1 MLFLFLFSILFTNLV
16 ENFYNTIIDIFRIMA
31 NKRDLKARI
40 RYACGEIAGE
50 CILTKDYV
58 PGIDEEKV
66 DDIVCAVAL
75 LQVRTVDRVS
85 VCFDRTVKA
94 FPDKKAYRRARKDY
108 FKRCYAEL
116 KKEFQASLVEV
127 VKDMNALLPQE
138 VRDANKANTAK

>member
-1 MLFLFLFSILFTNLV
+1 
-16 ENFYNTIIDIFRIMA
+16 MA

-138 VRDANKANTAK
+138 VRAANKATTAK